1 MEKTVSNTT
10 KYHTILENID
20 GKEVSKKKIR
30 AENLKKDLTRIMNR
44 VNDESTS
51 EMRDK
56 LVDRLTALY
65 ETKPNPGSE
74 RSGEDDEETY
84 KRVLENIA
92 EHSSEEVIKA
102 AILSLKDTT
111 LTSVVAL
118 SESLDEHNANEA
130 IKSDVLRCFEEVYKA
145 SAAAMAIY
153 AEAIYKTK
161 GKTKYA
167 FTAIEDTENCSES
180 FFSPN
185 YSFLTYGPL
194 INDLAWYCSLDESE
208 VDKEVVKA
216 IVYTAQIGALGE
228 TEVDL
233 SDIDK
238 FYKSSGPQRH
248 RAVSRA
254 LVSLVASLDIAENEG
269 VDISDKNSNLPI
281 AEKARIKAF
290 RNMRAMLI
298 DSILYVSM
306 DLPIDKEF
314 VETESC
320 ECLSYALSDMAM
332 RWREKSKTD
341 TSYLS
346 PFSSSLIRK
355 IMKKKFEQASN
366 NSDAGD
372 DVSKRILDSINIS
385 AVRLGKK
392 GE

>member
-1 MEKTVSNTT
+1 MSNTT

-44 VNDESTS
+44 VKDESTS
-51 EMRDK
+51 DMRDR

-65 ETKPNPGSE
+65 ETNPISGSE
-74 RSGEDDEETY
+74 RSSEDDGEIH
-84 KRVLENIA
+84 KSVLKNIA
-92 EHSSEEVIKA
+92 EHSSEEIIKA
-102 AILSLKDTT
+102 TILSLKDTM
-111 LTSVVAL
+111 LTSVVGL
-118 SESLDEHNANEA
+118 SDSLDKHNANET
-130 IKSDVLRCFEEVYKA
+130 IKSDVLRCFGEIYKA
-145 SAAAMAIY
+145 SVASMAIY

-167 FTAIEDTENCSES
+167 FTAVEDTENCSES

-216 IVYTAQIGALGE
+216 IVSTAQIGALGE

-341 TSYLS
+341 KSCLS

-355 IMKKKFEQASN
+355 IMKKKFECAGN

-372 DVSKRILDSINIS
+372 DVSKRILENINVS
-385 AVRLGKK
+385 AIKLNKD